1 MTGGA
6 PDLRDIRAPLLLAAS
21 APMILG
27 PTMHLGAWFVVVA
40 VLTLL
45 LAVWVVVHRAPL
57 AVPAVAARRL
67 ERSVFL
73 LLTVVGLLGAIA
85 LVPSRLDGAG
95 RWALVAAVGACG
107 VALVVAAWTER
118 RRLMLVAG
126 IGYVAALAIS
136 ARLAVVHLDVLTFHD
151 GAARALLHG
160 ISPYGITYPNPFDA
174 RETQAFYGSGLATPD
189 RILVGYPYPPVSL
202 LLVLPGYVLGD
213 TRFAMVAAVA
223 VTSLVLHRY
232 VSRSAVAPTWL
243 ASAAPVLLLMMP
255 GMVYVVRNGW
265 TEPLVLVLLAL
276 TVVSARRGWRATPY
290 LLGAFLV
297 TKQYSVLLLPLLW
310 LLVPTARRSTGGVR
324 GFSVLTVLTGLVLT
338 LPLAAV
344 DPAGFW
350 RSIVGIQLEQP
361 LRRDSLSLAAVL
373 CTGA

>member
-6 PDLRDIRAPLLLAAS
+6 PDVRDIRAPLLLAAS

-45 LAVWVVVHRAPL
+45 LAVWVVVRRAPL
-57 AVPAVAARRL
+57 AVPAVAARRF

-85 LVPSRLDGAG
+85 LVPSRLDAAG
-95 RWALVAAVGACG
+95 RWALVAAVGASG

-118 RRLMLVAG
+118 RRLMLAAG
-126 IGYVAALAIS
+126 IGYVAALALS
-136 ARLAVVHLDVLTFHD
+136 AHLAVVHLDVLTFHD

-243 ASAAPVLLLMMP
+243 ASAAPVLLLLMP
-255 GMVYVVRNGW
+255 AW
-265 TEPLVLVLLAL
+265 ST
-276 TVVSARRGWRATPY
+276 SCAT
-290 LLGAFLV
+290 
-297 TKQYSVLLLPLLW
+297 
-310 LLVPTARRSTGGVR
+310 
-324 GFSVLTVLTGLVLT
+324 
-338 LPLAAV
+338 
-344 DPAGFW
+344 AGPSRWCSCCW
-350 RSIVGIQLEQP
+350 RS
-361 LRRDSLSLAAVL
+361 RS
-373 CTGA
+373 